1 MEREAPKDDPTMVA
15 DVIANVLWDDDVLL
29 TNIISKLRTDA
40 PDVVNDMEDML
51 FDGGRHGGI
60 DQTSSRS

>member
-1 MEREAPKDDPTMVA
+1 MVA
-15 DVIANVLWDDDVLL
+15 DVIANVLGDDDVLL